1 MRNVIIIGSGCAGN
15 TAAIY
20 AARANLK
27 PVVVSGHEAGGQLS
41 LTTLVENFPG
51 FPEGISGPDLVENMR
66 KQAEKFGAEYVD
78 GAVVDADLSNRPFRL
93 NIEGDWVE
101 TRTLIVASGASARWL
116 GLESEQALIGHGV
129 SSCATCDGFFY
140 RDKQIMVVGGGDSA
154 MEEANFLT
162 RFGREVTLVHR
173 RDEFRASKIM
183 LDRARHNPK
192 IKFLL
197 NTVVEEIHDVA
208 GKIVTGVRLRDVKT
222 GKVWDQKVDGFFL
235 AIGHIPNTKV
245 FKGQLE
251 TDAEGYIVSKGG
263 ARTSVPGVFHA
274 GDVEDRTYRQAITAA
289 GAGCRAAMEAERF
302 LEAEGHGIMI
312 ERISPPGSPAPRGPY
327 SPAVRAGDFIF
338 VSGQVPVDPA
348 TQNVV
353 SGDVRDETRQT
364 LTNIMRILD
373 GCGAVLSDVVKCQ
386 VFLADGK
393 DFAAM
398 NEVYAEFFGEAKPA
412 RTTVVAAF
420 AIPGIKVEID
430 AVAYKPA

>member
-20 AARANLK
+20 TARANLK
-27 PVVVSGHEAGGQLS
+27 PLVVGGHEAGGQLS

-51 FPEGISGPDLVENMR
+51 FPEGINGPDLVENMR
-66 KQAEKFGAEYVD
+66 KQAQNFGAEYVD
-78 GAVVDADLSNRPFRL
+78 GAVLDADFSGRPFRL

-101 TRTLIVASGASARWL
+101 TRTVIVASGASARWL

-140 RDKQIMVVGGGDSA
+140 RDKDIMVVGGGDSA

-197 NTVVEEIHDVA
+197 STVVEEIHDVA
-208 GKIVTGVRLRDVKT
+208 GKIVTGVRLRDLKT
-222 GKVWDQKVDGFFL
+222 GKVWDQEVDGFFL

-245 FKGQLE
+245 FKGQIE

-263 ARTSVPGVFHA
+263 ARTSVAGVFHA

-302 LEAEGHGIMI
+302 LEAEGH
-312 ERISPPGSPAPRGPY
+312 
-327 SPAVRAGDFIF
+327 
-338 VSGQVPVDPA
+338 
-348 TQNVV
+348 
-353 SGDVRDETRQT
+353 
-364 LTNIMRILD
+364 
-373 GCGAVLSDVVKCQ
+373 
-386 VFLADGK
+386 
-393 DFAAM
+393 
-398 NEVYAEFFGEAKPA
+398 
-412 RTTVVAAF
+412 
-420 AIPGIKVEID
+420 
-430 AVAYKPA
+430 